1 MTCRLIDLA
10 PVILWLLMF
19 KACENFG
26 ISKIEFL
33 NFSGTE
39 KIKQNKKKT
48 KKHLKPSKPVNESL
62 LKQFQQK
69 SNIFLV
75 LH

>member
-1 MTCRLIDLA
+1 MSLQKSFFKKYSISFLMTCRLIDLA

-39 KIKQNKKKT
+39 RIKQNKKK
-48 KKHLKPSKPVNESL
+48 KKTFET
-62 LKQFQQK
+62 
-69 SNIFLV
+69 I
-75 LH
+75 

>member
-39 KIKQNKKKT
+39 RIKQNNNNKKKT
-48 KKHLKPSKPVNESL
+48 FET
-62 LKQFQQK
+62 
-69 SNIFLV
+69 I
-75 LH
+75 